1 MPEIN
6 WYPGHMAKT
15 RRMLIDQLASVDAV
29 IELCDARAPQATR
42 NPDLNYLCR
51 GKERILILNK
61 ADLAN
66 DAITSQWMAHYRDMG
81 LNPIRFNST
90 GGRTHDI
97 LAAIEEA
104 CAPAIERMKARGVN
118 KTARLM
124 VIGIPNVG
132 KSTFINRIFGR
143 TIAQAG
149 DRPGVT
155 RSKQWVKVGP
165 YLELLDTPGMLWPK
179 LSDQGDARMLAY
191 LGSIRDE
198 ILDSEGLAIDLIK
211 LLYSLAPQA
220 VCDRFHIAP
229 EDIDPPA
236 PEYDG
241 EWHETPTVLDRIC
254 AGRGWLLGGGKPDIA
269 RASALVLDEFR
280 AGLIGKVS
288 IQRPGDQ
295 AVDEAPVPV
304 LQAELDDR
312 PDMKKRP
319 APRRPQSGAPRRPRP
334 APSGSSPRPRTTKG
348 PRKGR

>member
-15 RRMLIDQLASVDAV
+15 RRLLAEQLKGVDAV
-29 IELCDARAPQATR
+29 VELCDARAPQATR

-51 GKERILILNK
+51 GKTRILILNK
-61 ADLAN
+61 ADLAD
-66 DAITSQWMAHYRDMG
+66 DAVTSQWLAHYRDMG
-81 LNPIRFNST
+81 LSPIRFNST
-90 GGRTHDI
+90 GTRTRDV
-97 LAAIEEA
+97 LSAIEAA

-143 TIAQAG
+143 SIAQAG

-155 RSKQWVKVGP
+155 RAKQWVKVGP

-198 ILDSEGLAIDLIK
+198 ILDSEGLAIDLVK
-211 LLYSLAPQA
+211 LLYSLVPEA
-220 VCDRFHIAP
+220 VRARFRIAP
-229 EDIDPPA
+229 EDIDPPE

-241 EWHETPTVLDRIC
+241 EWHDTPTVLDAIC
-254 AGRGWLLGGGKPDIA
+254 AGRGWLLAGGRPDIA

-288 IQRPGDQ
+288 LQRPGDQ
-295 AVDEAPVPV
+295 AIDEAPVPV
-304 LQAELDDR
+304 LQAELDER
-312 PDMKKRP
+312 PDMKRR
-319 APRRPQSGAPRRPRP
+319 APKPGTRNRRPPR
-334 APSGSSPRPRTTKG
+334 
-348 PRKGR
+348 GRG

>member
-15 RRMLIDQLASVDAV
+15 RRMLADQLASVDAV

-51 GKERILILNK
+51 GKTRILILTK
-61 ADLAN
+61 ADLAD
-66 DAITSQWMAHYRDMG
+66 DAVTSQWMAHYRDMG
-81 LNPIRFNST
+81 LKPIRFNST
-90 GGRTHDI
+90 GGHTRDI

-104 CAPAIERMKARGVN
+104 CAPAVARMRERGVN

-149 DRPGVT
+149 DKPGVT
-155 RSKQWVKVGP
+155 RSNQWVKVGP
-165 YLELLDTPGMLWPK
+165 YLELLDTPGMLWPR
-179 LSDQGDARMLAY
+179 LSDQGDARLLAY

-211 LLYSLAPQA
+211 LLYRLAPDA
-220 VCDRFHIAP
+220 VCARFRITGDDINPP
-229 EDIDPPA
+229 E

-241 EWHETPTVLDRIC
+241 EWHDAPTVLDRIC
-254 AGRGWLLGGGKPDIA
+254 AGRGWLLAGGKPDIA

-295 AVDEAPVPV
+295 AMDEAPVPV
-304 LQAELDDR
+304 LQAQLDER

-319 APRRPQSGAPRRPRP
+319 APRKPGPGSPKRPRP
-334 APSGSSPRPRTTKG
+334 SGGSPRAQRGVRRDK
-348 PRKGR
+348 